1 MMTIEDQ
8 TRTAI
13 ENHVLLDAALRNNF
27 LLFVERCFLTLNP
40 GKKFL
45 PNWHHQAI
53 EHALEGVR
61 QGTTTRLIIN
71 IQPRSLKSLIVSV
84 AYPAFVLGH
93 DPTKRIYLICY
104 GGELADKH
112 SSDFRSIVESRWYQR
127 AFPKMRIWKSLENE
141 VITTE
146 RGFRRA
152 TTVMG
157 ALTGLGGDF
166 FILDDPQKAV
176 DAQSE
181 ARRNSLNQWFA
192 NTLVSRLD
200 NKKTGAIIV
209 VMQRVHMNDLCG
221 FLTEA
226 SDEWTVLSLPAIAE
240 VDAQIPIGDNEF
252 YHRKIDE
259 VLHPAHEPL
268 EVLERLRQTQ
278 GSDVFQ
284 AQYQQAPVPPG
295 GAMIKRAWLRY
306 YEKHELPERTYR
318 VKIVQSW
325 DTAAKDGAMNDFSVC
340 TTWLV
345 TKDDYYLL
353 ELTRG
358 RYEYPRLRDI
368 AIALAQRHKP
378 DFVLIEDASTGSAL
392 AQDLKP
398 VLRRPVKLVPIER
411 DKQGRLYVQQAKFEA
426 GRVHFPKGASFL
438 PELEAELLTFPQSKH
453 DDQVDSISQ
462 ALAHN
467 LYDYAAALMAAMED

>member
-1 MMTIEDQ
+1 MSIEDQ
-8 TRTAI
+8 IPPRAI
-13 ENHVLLDAALRNNF
+13 SEQALLDAALRSNF

-40 GKKFL
+40 GKTFL
-45 PNWHHQAI
+45 PNWHHKAI
-53 EHALEGVR
+53 EYVLESIR
-61 QGTTTRLIIN
+61 HGTTNRSIIN
-71 IQPRSLKSLIVSV
+71 VQPRSLKSLIVSV
-84 AYPAFVLGH
+84 AFPAFVLGH
-93 DPTKRIYLICY
+93 DPTRRIYVISY
-104 GGELADKH
+104 GGDLADQH
-112 SSDFRSIVESRWYQR
+112 SSDFRSIVETRWYQR
-127 AFPKMRIWKSLENE
+127 VFPGMRIWKSLENE

-146 RGFRRA
+146 RGYRRS

-157 ALTGLGGDF
+157 ALTGLGGDL

-176 DAQSE
+176 DAQSD

-192 NTLVSRLD
+192 NTLISRLD
-200 NKKTGAIIV
+200 DKKTGAIIV

-221 FLTEA
+221 FLTEG

-240 VDAQIPIGDNEF
+240 VEAQIPIGDNEF
-252 YHRKIDE
+252 YHRQIGD

-268 EVLERLRQTQ
+268 QVLERLRQSQ

-353 ELTRG
+353 DLTRG
-358 RYEYPRLRDI
+358 RYEYPRLRDT
-368 AIALAQRHKP
+368 AIALAQRYKP
-378 DFVLIEDASTGSAL
+378 DIVLIEDASTGSAL

-398 VLRRPVKLVPIER
+398 VLRQPVRLVPIDR
-411 DKQGRLYVQQAKFEA
+411 DKKGRMYVQAAKFEA
-426 GRVHFPKGASFL
+426 GRVHLPKGASFL
-438 PELEAELLTFPQSKH
+438 PELETELLTFPQSKH
-453 DDQVDSISQ
+453 DDQVDSICQ
-462 ALAHN
+462 ALAN
-467 LYDYAAALMAAMED
+467 TLPTYTWENF